1 MRIRRDQISA
11 FQSAAQADFER
22 GLRRG
27 LAQQFPRC
35 ETEYSSEALN
45 ALVRLGIERA
55 AIHDLQIEA
64 DVLRYLWLMVLFGSH
79 WERDP
84 QLQWAGA
91 ALAPK
96 EGTTPSERI
105 ARLWEQAQSWRE
117 RVRGPGDS
125 LYQAALRS
133 IQGKSLDDLCK
144 NPSRSQRDLLIQL
157 ASMWPAKVTEVGDQ
171 PLYDLTRLAVE
182 ACRPFEL
189 MDRWAVVLFAEMMF
203 LFGAGFVTDPLRPW
217 AAESLQQAGA
227 GTIDEK
233 LARLLAEGQRA
244 AAAATR

>member
-1 MRIRRDQISA
+1 MRIRRDQIAA

-35 ETEYSSEALN
+35 EAEYAADALN
-45 ALVRLGIERA
+45 ALVRFGIERA
-55 AIHDLQIEA
+55 ALYDLQAEA
-64 DVLRYLWLMVLFGSH
+64 DVQQYLWLMVLFGSH

-84 QLQWAGA
+84 QVQWAA
-91 ALAPK
+91 PALDAK
-96 EGTTPSERI
+96 EGTTPSQRI
-105 ARLWEQAQSWRE
+105 ARLWEQGRAWRE
-117 RVRGPGDS
+117 RVRGPGES
-125 LYQAALRS
+125 MYQAALRS

-189 MDRWAVVLFAEMMF
+189 MDRWAVVLFAEFMF
-203 LFGAGFVTDPLRPW
+203 LFGAGFVTDPLHPW
-217 AAESLQQAGA
+217 AQEALQPAAAQ
-227 GTIDEK
+227 TVDEK
-233 LARLLAEGQRA
+233 LARLLAAGQRVA
-244 AAAATR
+244 AAAAR